1 MKKVAIIPLR
11 AGSKGIPGK
20 NRKKLLGR
28 PMFSWSLGEA
38 IESNLDEV
46 YVYTDDQKIIEFVN
60 EEYKWC
66 PKVKILERS
75 EDSATDTAS
84 TEFAMQEFSTR
95 IGEEYDVLCLLQATS
110 PLIKRE
116 NINECLDKIEKEGYD
131 SALSVVRTKRFIWS
145 ETGESLNYD
154 YKNRPRRQDF
164 DGMLMENGAVYGTT
178 KAQFLESGIRIGGKV
193 AIVEMAEDSLI
204 EIDEKEDWIIV
215 EKLIENNI
223 KKNKKNNKKIKAL
236 CLDVDG
242 VFTDGN
248 ITNNADGE
256 FSKVFSMRDGMGLEI
271 LRENGIEVIVM
282 TSENSKIVESR
293 MKKLNLLDNLYLGV
307 KDKYSRLEKVL
318 QEKSLTRSD
327 VAYIGDDINDLAN
340 LLSVG
345 WGIVPNDGIENV
357 KMSADLVLNN
367 VGGDKAIREAVNFII
382 KYNSRM

>member
-327 VAYIGDDINDLAN
+327 VAYIGDDVNDLAN

-367 VGGDKAIREAVNFII
+367 IGGDKAIREAVNFII

>member
-327 VAYIGDDINDLAN
+327 VAYIGDDVNDLAN

>member
-154 YKNRPRRQDF
+154 FKNRPRRQDF

-327 VAYIGDDINDLAN
+327 VAYIGDDVNDLAN

>member
-28 PMFSWSLGEA
+28 PMFCWSLGEA
-38 IESNLDEV
+38 IKSNLDEV
-46 YVYTDDQKIIEFVN
+46 YVYTDDQKIIEFVK

-66 PKVKILERS
+66 SKVKILERS

-95 IGEEYDVLCLLQATS
+95 IGENYDILCLLQATS
-110 PLIKRE
+110 PLIKKE
-116 NINECLDKIEKEGYD
+116 NINECLDKIEKESYD
-131 SALSVVRTKRFIWS
+131 SALSVVRTKRFVWS
-145 ETGESLNYD
+145 ESGESLNYD

-178 KAQFLESGIRIGGKV
+178 KEQFLKSGIRIGGKI
-193 AIVEMAEDSLI
+193 AIIEMPEDSLI
-204 EIDEKEDWIIV
+204 KIDEKEDWIIV
-215 EKLIENNI
+215 EKLIENNM
-223 KKNKKNNKKIKAL
+223 KKNKRNSKKIKVL

-248 ITNNADGE
+248 ITNNLDGE

-271 LRENGIEVIVM
+271 LRENGIEIIIM

-293 MKKLNLLDNLYLGV
+293 MRKLNLLDNLYLGI
-307 KDKYSRLEKVL
+307 KDKYTRLEKVL
-318 QEKSLTRSD
+318 QEKSLTRAE
-327 VAYIGDDINDLAN
+327 VAYIGDDVNDLAN

-357 KMSADLVLNN
+357 KLSADLVLNN
-367 VGGDKAIREAVNFII
+367 AGGNKAIREAVNFIL